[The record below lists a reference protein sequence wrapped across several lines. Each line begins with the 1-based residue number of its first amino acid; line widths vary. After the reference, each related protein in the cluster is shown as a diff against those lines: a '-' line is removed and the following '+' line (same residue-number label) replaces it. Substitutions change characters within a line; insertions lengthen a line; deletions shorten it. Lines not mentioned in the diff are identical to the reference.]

1 MAGLEQ
7 GLERQD
13 EHLIALSVERIL
25 LGHALIAGFGGIP
38 LFYMGDELGLLNDY
52 RYVQEHPEDNRWLHR
67 PYMDWT
73 QVARRREPG
82 SVEARVFTG
91 TQKIIRAR
99 KRTPHFHASYAND
112 ILDNGNAHLF
122 TYSRSHPLGV
132 LVAIYNFSEE
142 PQGLSR
148 GWLQAQGLDGAFD
161 VLEQRF
167 VTFSGDRL
175 NLGPY
180 ARVWLI

>member
-1 MAGLEQ
+1 MVS
-7 GLERQD
+7 R
-13 EHLIALSVERIL
+13 S
-25 LGHALIAGFGGIP
+25 FTW
-38 LFYMGDELGLLNDY
+38 GDELGLLNDY

-67 PYMDWT
+67 PYMDWA
-73 QVARRREPG
+73 QAARRREPS
-82 SVEARVFTG
+82 SVEARVFAG

-112 ILDNGNAHLF
+112 ILDSGNAHLF
-122 TYSRSHPLGV
+122 TYSRSHPLGI

-167 VTFSGDRL
+167 VTFSGDGL
-175 NLGPY
+175 NLEPY
-180 ARVWLI
+180 ARLWLI